1 MSALIHQ
8 NSPQF
13 RAMRS
18 EDVGVVANIERST
31 YDFPW
36 SPGIFADCLRVGYD
50 CKVLECDG
58 EVVGFGIMSTAA
70 GECHILNVCLAAEFQ
85 GQGLGRTLVYH
96 MIDIAEASRAQRV
109 YLEVR
114 PSNRAALR
122 LYESIGFIQIGLRK
136 GYYRARPPEG
146 DLFGRE
152 DAMVMAL
159 ALDAPRP
166 RF

>member
-1 MSALIHQ
+1 
-8 NSPQF
+8 
-13 RAMRS
+13 MRS
-18 EDVGVVANIERST
+18 EDVDAVASIERNT

-36 SPGIFADCLRVGYD
+36 SPGIFADCVRVGYD
-50 CKVLECDG
+50 CKLLECATHLAG
-58 EVVGFGIMSTAA
+58 YGIMSTAA
-70 GECHILNVCLAAEFQ
+70 GECHILNVCVASDFQ
-85 GQGLGRTLVYH
+85 GQGLGRILVYH
-96 MIDIAEASRAQRV
+96 MIDIAENVRARRV

-122 LYESIGFIQIGLRK
+122 LYESIGFNQIGLRK
-136 GYYRARPPEG
+136 GYYRARPPAG

-166 RF
+166 R